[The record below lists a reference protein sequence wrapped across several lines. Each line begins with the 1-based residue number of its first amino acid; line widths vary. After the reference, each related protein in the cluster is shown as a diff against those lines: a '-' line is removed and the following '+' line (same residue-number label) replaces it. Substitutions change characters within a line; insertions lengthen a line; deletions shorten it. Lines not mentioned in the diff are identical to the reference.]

1 MMHDAV
7 LRTVK
12 NALAIETDG
21 NAAHD
26 GQTVKTIFLIAGS
39 EQTHCGVYDYTARLT
54 QAIEAHGYQAE
65 LYAFEEWSLPALN
78 HLVTKF
84 RGRRDSIIHMQYP
97 SVAMKRSMLP
107 ALLPLLLYPTPV
119 YLTLHEF
126 SIFSLPRKL
135 IFWTYARFAKLI
147 LFSNDFERKAFSTF
161 FKGAKAQLHIVPIG
175 SNIEASVQALPPL
188 NRRPPKLVYFGQISE
203 SKGIEI
209 FLEAV
214 ATLRARKI
222 AFQAAI
228 IGAVMD
234 EHSSLMAAIR
244 EAAAQHDIDLRFDLP
259 SSEVAEELASARLA
273 ILPFPD
279 GISDKRGSALACL
292 NHGVVVIT
300 KQSEKTPEWL
310 KRTTLAIRDSETCAN
325 LAAVVLNNP
334 LEARIDW
341 TLAAKELQ
349 RRQWSNIALEHIS
362 LYQQANAS

>member
-1 MMHDAV
+1 MMHNAV
-7 LRTVK
+7 HRTVK
-12 NALAIETDG
+12 NALAIETDVS
-21 NAAHD
+21 AAHD
-26 GQTVKTIFLIAGS
+26 KQAVETIFVIAGS

-54 QAIEAHGYQAE
+54 QAIEAQDYQAE
-65 LYAFEEWSLPALN
+65 LYALEEWSLRALYA
-78 HLVTKF
+78 LVTKF
-84 RGRRDSIIHMQYP
+84 RGRRRSIVHVQYP
-97 SVAMKRSMLP
+97 SVAMKRSVLP
-107 ALLPLLLYPTPV
+107 TLLPLLLYPTPV
-119 YLTLHEF
+119 CLTLHEF

-161 FKGAKAQLHIVPIG
+161 FKSAKAQLRVVPIG

-203 SKGIEI
+203 NKGIEI
-209 FLEAV
+209 FLETV
-214 ATLRARKI
+214 AMLRARKI
-222 AFQAAI
+222 AFRAAI

-244 EAAAQHDIDLRFDLP
+244 QAAMQNDIDLRFDLP
-259 SSEVAEELASARLA
+259 SSEVTEELSSARLA

-300 KQSEKTPEWL
+300 KHSEKTPDWL
-310 KRTTLAIRDSETCAN
+310 KQTTLAMRDSETCAN
-325 LAAVVLNNP
+325 LAAGVLDNP
-334 LEARIDW
+334 IEAGIDW

-362 LYQQANAS
+362 LYREADAS